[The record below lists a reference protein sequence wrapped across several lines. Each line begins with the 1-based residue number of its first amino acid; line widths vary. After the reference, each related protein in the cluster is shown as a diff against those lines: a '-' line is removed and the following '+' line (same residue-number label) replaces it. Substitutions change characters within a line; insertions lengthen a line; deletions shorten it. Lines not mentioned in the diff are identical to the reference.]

1 MSVSDTPLT
10 HFPAFDKNSNSP
22 AEPIDSQ
29 VPDVTFVPAAPA
41 SLIPLNTRE
50 NQPLLQRMDSEP
62 CATFNNF
69 PDDPQFTNIIRDA
82 ELAILNDVLPERI
95 YQGSSGSYFVKSVDG
110 VVSML
115 DHKLNSICLCCFISL
130 MW

>member
-10 HFPAFDKNSNSP
+10 HFPLDKNSNSP
-22 AEPIDSQ
+22 SEPIDSQ
-29 VPDVTFVPAAPA
+29 VPDVTFVPAVPA
-41 SLIPLNTRE
+41 SHVPLNTRE

-62 CATFNNF
+62 CGNFNNF

-95 YQGSSGSYFVKSVDG
+95 YQGSSGSYFVKNVDG
-110 VVSML
+110 VVSIGRYIHSSEFCVL
-115 DHKLNSICLCCFISL
+115 YYCCLL
-130 MW
+130 